1 MNTTSYKYV
10 NFKRLKEIHSRED
23 IFNFV
28 LRMRLRNYES
38 CSESERKEI
47 NSIFTTGIEILRNSL
62 TKSEEEFDEAVQFV
76 VSKVFK
82 KEDPTFW
89 FNNFTHQYRSEVK
102 IQMEY
107 DKIKPYLVGNK
118 IVDIGSGSGRLAA
131 KFAENDYEVYT
142 ADIID
147 YRADI
152 AKDLPFALID
162 DNSKIA
168 YGDKIADNSLVIL
181 SFHHM
186 DNKTFESTI
195 AELKRIS
202 NRIIVKEDVFGIPM
216 DNKQFKEI
224 VDLDPLLQE
233 FCKFSLQDQFMILML
248 SDYVSNVFIHGRTDM
263 SFAFEFKSIPEWRKI
278 FNSDGL
284 KLVDEY
290 LVGFKRGKFS
300 GSCHAYFVVDVI

>member
-1 MNTTSYKYV
+1 MET
-10 NFKRLKEIHSRED
+10 
-23 IFNFV
+23 
-28 LRMRLRNYES
+28 
-38 CSESERKEI
+38 
-47 NSIFTTGIEILRNSL
+47 LRNSL

-131 KFAENDYEVYT
+131 KFAGNDYEVYT

-216 DNKQFKEI
+216 DNKQFKEV

>member
-1 MNTTSYKYV
+1 MNTASYKYV
-10 NFKRLKEIHSRED
+10 NFQRLKEIYSRED

-28 LRMRLRNYES
+28 LQMRLRNYES

-47 NSIFTTGIEILRNSL
+47 NSIFTTGMETLRSSL
-62 TKSEEEFDEAVQFV
+62 TKSEEKFDEAVQFV

-195 AELKRIS
+195 VELKRIS
-202 NRIIVKEDVFGIPM
+202 NRIIVKEDVFCFPSCRTRDDISRPDYACYRG
-216 DNKQFKEI
+216 
-224 VDLDPLLQE
+224 
-233 FCKFSLQDQFMILML
+233 CKLFG
-248 SDYVSNVFIHGRTDM
+248 V
-263 SFAFEFKSIPEWRKI
+263 
-278 FNSDGL
+278 
-284 KLVDEY
+284 
-290 LVGFKRGKFS
+290 
-300 GSCHAYFVVDVI
+300 C